1 MQAQKAY
8 KAMPRPWNNWGR
20 CVLAMPKMARVIFN
34 ARFQDLS
41 IAKISRHTGR
51 WHKQVMR

>member
-1 MQAQKAY
+1 
-8 KAMPRPWNNWGR
+8 
-20 CVLAMPKMARVIFN
+20 MPKMARVIFN